1 MMSLNAM
8 KWAFDQ
14 QTKDATAK
22 LVLVAIA
29 DHFNEDLGYSEW
41 SSYSRIAKIGC
52 CSEKTVQ
59 RKINELVAV
68 GFINKVQRGF
78 SKPNVYYL
86 PIYEVY
92 KKKQEMLH
100 IGQSDHSIV
109 DNHVQSIQ
117 DNAVQ
122 HGLDNRVQ
130 SRVDNHVQQTQYNS
144 TINTNNMFGG
154 QMKRELSEK
163 QKKFIEVLIKKIQA
177 KAHDSRFSYSN
188 YEKIREEMKM
198 GMLKKDGSFE
208 KLCEYYELEI

>member
-109 DNHVQSIQ
+109 DNHVQSNQ

-122 HGLDNRVQ
+122 HGLDNHVQ

-163 QKKFIEVLIKKIQA
+163 QKKYIEVLIKKIQA
-177 KAHDSRFSYSN
+177 KSN
-188 YEKIREEMKM
+188 QPEFMYENYDKLRETMKM

-208 KLCEYYELEI
+208 QFLKDYRLDD

>member
-1 MMSLNAM
+1 MSLNAM

-41 SSYSRIAKIGC
+41 SSYARIAKIGC

-92 KKKQEMLH
+92 KKELDKLH
-100 IGQSDHSIV
+100 TGQSDHLNQ
-109 DNHVQSIQ
+109 DNH
-117 DNAVQ
+117 VQ
-122 HGLDNRVQ
+122 HGLDNGVQ
-130 SRVDNHVQQTQYNS
+130 SGVDNHVQQTQYNS
-144 TINTNNMFGG
+144 IINTNNKFGG
-154 QMKRELSEK
+154 QMKKELSERQRK
-163 QKKFIEVLIKKIQA
+163 YIEVLISKIQA
-177 KAHDSRFSYSN
+177 KSN
-188 YEKIREEMKM
+188 QPEYMYENYDKLRETMKM

-208 KLCEYYELEI
+208 QFLKDYKLDE

>member
-59 RKINELVAV
+59 RKINELVRD
-68 GFINKVQRGF
+68 GYLDKVQRGF
-78 SKPNVYYL
+78 GKPNVYYL
-86 PIYEVY
+86 PKYQRY
-92 KKKQEMLH
+92 KIAEQNLH
-100 IGQSDHSIV
+100 SGQSDHLNQ
-109 DNHVQSIQ
+109 DNH
-117 DNAVQ
+117 VQ
-122 HGLDNRVQ
+122 HGLDNHVLNGL
-130 SRVDNHVQQTQYNS
+130 DNHVQQTQYNS

-154 QMKRELSEK
+154 QMKKELSEK
-163 QKKFIEVLIKKIQA
+163 QKKYIEVLIKKIQA
-177 KAHDSRFSYSN
+177 KSN
-188 YEKIREEMKM
+188 QPEFMYEDYDKLRETMKM

-208 KLCEYYELEI
+208 QFLKDYRLDD

>member
-1 MMSLNAM
+1 MSLNAM

-109 DNHVQSIQ
+109 DN
-117 DNAVQ
+117 
-122 HGLDNRVQ
+122 RVQ

-154 QMKRELSEK
+154 QMKKELSEK

-188 YEKIREEMKM
+188 YEKIREDMKI

>member
-1 MMSLNAM
+1 M

-109 DNHVQSIQ
+109 DN
-117 DNAVQ
+117 
-122 HGLDNRVQ
+122 RVQ

-154 QMKRELSEK
+154 QMKKELSEK

-188 YEKIREEMKM
+188 YEKIREDMKI

>member
-1 MMSLNAM
+1 MSLNAM

-86 PIYEVY
+86 PTYEVY

-100 IGQSDHSIV
+100 IGHSAHSIV

-122 HGLDNRVQ
+122 HGLDNHVQ

-177 KAHDSRFSYSN
+177 KAHDSRVSYSN
-188 YEKIREEMKM
+188 YEKIREDMKM

>member
-1 MMSLNAM
+1 MSLDAM

-14 QTKDATAK
+14 ETKDATAK

-41 SSYSRIAKIGC
+41 SSYQRIAKIGC

-86 PIYEVY
+86 PMYQVY

-100 IGQSDHSIV
+100 SGQFDHSIQ
-109 DNHVQSIQ
+109 DKAVQSIQ
-117 DNAVQ
+117 DTVVQ
-122 HGLDNRVQ
+122 HGLDTVVQ
-130 SRVDNHVQQTQYNS
+130 SGVDTAVQQTQYN
-144 TINTNNMFGG
+144 TITNTNKFGG
-154 QMKRELSEK
+154 HLKKELSFK
-163 QKKFIEVLIKKIQA
+163 QKRYIDVLIDKIAEKA
-177 KAHDSRFSYSN
+177 KHDPQYAYEN
-188 YEKIREEMKM
+188 YDALREKMKN

-208 KLCEYYELEI
+208 ELLKVYKLD

>member
-1 MMSLNAM
+1 M

-109 DNHVQSIQ
+109 DNHVQSNQ
-117 DNAVQ
+117 DNHVQ

-154 QMKRELSEK
+154 QMKKELSEK

-188 YEKIREEMKM
+188 YEKIREDMKI

>member
-122 HGLDNRVQ
+122 HGLDN
-130 SRVDNHVQQTQYNS
+130 HVQQTQYNS

-154 QMKRELSEK
+154 QMKKELSEK

-188 YEKIREEMKM
+188 YEKIREDMKM

>member
-130 SRVDNHVQQTQYNS
+130 SRVDNHVQQTQYN
-144 TINTNNMFGG
+144 TITNTNKFGG
-154 QMKRELSEK
+154 HLKKELSFK
-163 QKKFIEVLIKKIQA
+163 QKRYIDVLIDKIAEKA
-177 KAHDSRFSYSN
+177 KHDRQYAYEN
-188 YEKIREEMKM
+188 YDALREKMKN

-208 KLCEYYELEI
+208 ELLKVYKLD

>member
-1 MMSLNAM
+1 MSLDAM

-14 QTKDATAK
+14 ETKDATAK

-86 PIYEVY
+86 PIYQIY

-100 IGQSDHSIV
+100 TGQFD
-109 DNHVQSIQ
+109 QSIQ
-117 DNAVQ
+117 DKGVQ
-122 HGLDNRVQ
+122 HGLDRVVQ
-130 SRVDNHVQQTQYNS
+130 SGVDRGVQQTQYN
-144 TINTNNMFGG
+144 TINNTNKFGG
-154 QMKRELSEK
+154 HLKKELSFK
-163 QKKFIEVLIKKIQA
+163 QRKYIEVLIDRIAEKA
-177 KAHDSRFSYSN
+177 KHDRQYA
-188 YEKIREEMKM
+188 YEDYDGLREKMKN

-208 KLCEYYELEI
+208 KLLSDYKLD